1 METWGGF
8 LININIPV
16 RSPTHVKKT
25 VKYIYNLKKRGT

>member
-16 RSPTHVKKT
+16 RSPPSM
-25 VKYIYNLKKRGT
+25 KKRAKYVYLYLYM